1 MNKATIYSVKQ
12 LKKYFPVTKGFFNRV
27 VKYVQ
32 AVNDVTFAIAAG
44 ETLGLVGESGCGKT
58 TLGRCMVRAIEP
70 TSGQLMFRKKDG
82 TLVDVSALQ
91 GKDLIALRRE
101 IQLIFQDPYSSL
113 NPRMTVKDLVGEP
126 LKVHGLAKG
135 QELEDRVQEILKR
148 VGLQPRYM
156 DRYPHAFS
164 GGQRQRIA
172 IARALSVG
180 PSFVV
185 CDEAVSALDV
195 SIQAQIINLLEELQ
209 DSLNLT
215 YLFISHDLSVVKH
228 ISDRVAVMYLGKI
241 VEIADTDSLFAEPK
255 HPYTEA
261 LLSAVPKTDP
271 LRKTKRIL
279 LEGEVP
285 DPSNPPSGCP
295 FCTRCKYVQPL
306 CAEEEPPLIKAPGAS
321 TSSPCVP
328 KRNRP

>member
-135 QELEDRVQEILKR
+135 QELEDRVQEILSEW
-148 VGLQPRYM
+148 
-156 DRYPHAFS
+156 AFS
-164 GGQRQRIA
+164 LGTWTATPTRSA
-172 IARALSVG
+172 VG
-180 PSFVV
+180 SG
-185 CDEAVSALDV
+185 SALP
-195 SIQAQIINLLEELQ
+195 
-209 DSLNLT
+209 SLGRSASGPALWCAM
-215 YLFISHDLSVVKH
+215 
-228 ISDRVAVMYLGKI
+228 RP
-241 VEIADTDSLFAEPK
+241 SLP
-255 HPYTEA
+255 
-261 LLSAVPKTDP
+261 
-271 LRKTKRIL
+271 
-279 LEGEVP
+279 
-285 DPSNPPSGCP
+285 
-295 FCTRCKYVQPL
+295 
-306 CAEEEPPLIKAPGAS
+306 
-321 TSSPCVP
+321 
-328 KRNRP
+328 